1 MLGGPCVGCSPS
13 PHMHSHICFACRVKA
28 KGDECKRYVDHVA
41 KLEEQYKWVVSER
54 DSFGQGD
61 FDFSKRDPKKVNQEY
76 ETAEKRLEELKG
88 KVNHQVGGGGGK
100 LPCPAVLCACL
111 PACLPGSD
119 PFVAI
124 AKATCLPTHSAWP
137 SWRRLRASAKG
148 SRRSTPSWRTTR
160 RASSR

>member
-1 MLGGPCVGCSPS
+1 MKAGGGQRGRLAGPVANSYCWESHVRCPS
-13 PHMHSHICFACRVKA
+13 TPPLTFTHLFCRVKA

-88 KVNHQVGGGGGK
+88 KVNHQVGGARRGGAR
-100 LPCPAVLCACL
+100 P
-111 PACLPGSD
+111 SR
-119 PFVAI
+119 
-124 AKATCLPTHSAWP
+124 AK
-137 SWRRLRASAKG
+137 
-148 SRRSTPSWRTTR
+148 
-160 RASSR
+160 

>member
-1 MLGGPCVGCSPS
+1 
-13 PHMHSHICFACRVKA
+13 MHSHICFACRVKA

-88 KVNHQVGGGGGK
+88 KVNHQVGGRGGGMCVWGGDVDGTP
-100 LPCPAVLCACL
+100 PCKVCA
-111 PACLPGSD
+111 
-119 PFVAI
+119 
-124 AKATCLPTHSAWP
+124 PT
-137 SWRRLRASAKG
+137 
-148 SRRSTPSWRTTR
+148 
-160 RASSR
+160 